1 MIGNYKHNTTIIM
14 KKFLFFTIAF
24 LLMPLIALAK
34 GEDEVTSYQIEG
46 AGTGAQGS
54 YLVKV
59 WVVTGNKKLA
69 DDIIGRCGVHGVLFK
84 GFSNTE
90 TRQHQKPLA
99 GSPTVEQQH
108 ADFFNDFFADGGE
121 YRNYVQVVSNTRTVV
136 KSGKKY
142 KIGATVTV
150 SKEQLRRDL
159 EAKGILRGLNT
170 GF

>member
-1 MIGNYKHNTTIIM
+1 M

-34 GEDEVTSYQIEG
+34 GEDEVASYQIEG
-46 AGTGAQGS
+46 AGTGAQGT

-59 WVVTGNKKLA
+59 WVVTDNKKLS

-108 ADFFNDFFADGGE
+108 LDFFNEFFADGGE
-121 YRNYVQVVSNTRTVV
+121 YRN
-136 KSGKKY
+136 
-142 KIGATVTV
+142 
-150 SKEQLRRDL
+150 
-159 EAKGILRGLNT
+159 
-170 GF
+170 

>member
-1 MIGNYKHNTTIIM
+1 MIENYKHNTTIVM

-34 GEDEVTSYQIEG
+34 GEDEVASYQIEG
-46 AGTGAQGS
+46 AGTGAQGT

-59 WVVTGNKKLA
+59 WVVTDNKKLS

-99 GSPTVEQQH
+99 GSPQSSNNISTSSTTSLPTAENI
-108 ADFFNDFFADGGE
+108 ATT
-121 YRNYVQVVSNTRTVV
+121 YR
-136 KSGKKY
+136 
-142 KIGATVTV
+142 
-150 SKEQLRRDL
+150 L
-159 EAKGILRGLNT
+159 
-170 GF
+170 